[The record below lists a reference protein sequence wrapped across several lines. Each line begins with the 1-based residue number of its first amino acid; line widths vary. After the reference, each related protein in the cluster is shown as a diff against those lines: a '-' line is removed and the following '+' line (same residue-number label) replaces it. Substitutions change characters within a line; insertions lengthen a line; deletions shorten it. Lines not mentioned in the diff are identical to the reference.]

1 MLSEKGL
8 LIIEKLAEH
17 NNELVTS
24 KALAASTGMSERSV
38 KTYLKEVADF
48 CEQNSMTL
56 DRKPGKGMK
65 PCFSDAQIGKILD
78 VAGRK
83 SAAVSQKKRQ
93 NYISYIL
100 LSGWDTYTYALF
112 SEELNVSKNVIMDD
126 INELDAELL
135 LFGIKV
141 HRTAGYG
148 IYATGSEFD
157 IRKAMRHFCR
167 YPISDKQV
175 IKTDDHRLSRRAAEV
190 IANNFRSV
198 NLSMAVDMIHHVE
211 RRFDIIFTDYTFQ
224 MLAEYIAIAL
234 FRVDVEKEL
243 KSGEQEQQVQKNG
256 FIMTEHENMAKEA
269 AGFLE
274 RYHGISLSQPEIMY
288 LAMLF
293 SCAEGQNRVVMSC
306 EESLRIEDEMIVYLS
321 NLLAANLIENELLRE
336 SMRSFL
342 PGSIARTHFGIEIDN
357 PFLSDITQSY
367 ASLFTVCFTV
377 SRYYEKYTGAMPSE
391 NEIAFI
397 ALQVGGALHRNPMTV
412 RAVLIGAAGYA
423 TGSIIAGKIENRV
436 PDVKIVSI
444 LSSDRI
450 EHIDEYDCDLIL
462 STIDTRADIHKDMRF
477 LYVSPLISAQDEKNI
492 RNKCFELMT
501 GQSAEVSEF
510 SQMLSEEFIIFE
522 KKAKNRKD
530 VLKRACQLLI
540 NKGIVQSEFARDVLE
555 REKVEATAVGCNIAI
570 PHGKPEH
577 VNRCQIL
584 VIRLD
589 KPIEWGERMADMI
602 FLLAINFDSVNTTK
616 AFFHD
621 FTKLLN
627 ENGATDRLREAA
639 SPHELCAAIRKEL
652 GWN

>member
-135 LFGIKV
+135 LYGIKV

-243 KSGEQEQQVQKNG
+243 KSGEQEHDTK

-306 EESLRIEDEMIVYLS
+306 EKALSIEDEMIVYLS

-436 PDVKIVSI
+436 PDVRIVSI

-462 STIDTRADIHKDMRF
+462 STIDTQADIHKDMRF

-639 SPHELCAAIRKEL
+639 TPHELCAAIRKEL

>member
-78 VAGRK
+78 VAGRR

-135 LFGIKV
+135 LYGIKV

-148 IYATGSEFD
+148 IYATGSELD

-243 KSGEQEQQVQKNG
+243 KPDELDLSNQKNR
-256 FIMTEHENMAKEA
+256 FIMTEHEHMAREA
-269 AGFLE
+269 ADFLE
-274 RYHGISLSQPEIMY
+274 RHHGISLAQPEIMY

-306 EESLRIEDEMIVYLS
+306 EEALSIEDEMIVYLS

-391 NEIAFI
+391 DEIAFI

-436 PDVKIVSI
+436 PDVRIVSI

-462 STIDTRADIHKDMRF
+462 STIDTQADIHKDMRF

-510 SQMLSEEFIIFE
+510 SNMLSEEFIIFE

-639 SPHELCAAIRKEL
+639 SPHEFCAAIRKEL

>member
-78 VAGRK
+78 VAGRR

-135 LFGIKV
+135 LYGIKV

-148 IYATGSEFD
+148 IYATGSELD

-175 IKTDDHRLSRRAAEV
+175 IMTDDHRLSRRAAEV

-274 RYHGISLSQPEIMY
+274 RHHGISLSQPEIMY

-306 EESLRIEDEMIVYLS
+306 EEALSIEDEMIVYLS

-436 PDVKIVSI
+436 PDVRIVSI

-462 STIDTRADIHKDMRF
+462 STIDTQADIHKDMRF

>member
-17 NNELVTS
+17 NNDLVTS

-78 VAGRK
+78 VAGRR

-135 LFGIKV
+135 LYGIKV

-148 IYATGSEFD
+148 IYATGSELD

-293 SCAEGQNRVVMSC
+293 SCAEGQNHVVMSC
-306 EESLRIEDEMIVYLS
+306 EEALSIEDEMIVYLS

-436 PDVKIVSI
+436 PDVRIVSI

-450 EHIDEYDCDLIL
+450 EHMDEYDCDLIL
-462 STIDTRADIHKDMRF
+462 STIDTQADIHKDMRF

>member
-17 NNELVTS
+17 NNDLVTS

-78 VAGRK
+78 VAGRR

-135 LFGIKV
+135 LYGIKV

-148 IYATGSEFD
+148 IYATGSELD

-256 FIMTEHENMAKEA
+256 FVMTEHENMAKEA
-269 AGFLE
+269 AGFLD
-274 RYHGISLSQPEIMY
+274 RHHGISLSQPEIMY

-306 EESLRIEDEMIVYLS
+306 EEALSIEDEMIVYLS

-391 NEIAFI
+391 DEIAFI

-436 PDVKIVSI
+436 PDVRIVSI

-462 STIDTRADIHKDMRF
+462 STIDTQADIHKDMRF

>member
-78 VAGRK
+78 VAGRR

-135 LFGIKV
+135 LYGIKV

-148 IYATGSEFD
+148 IYATGSELD

-274 RYHGISLSQPEIMY
+274 RHHGISLSQPEIMY

-306 EESLRIEDEMIVYLS
+306 EEALSIEDEMIVYLS

-436 PDVKIVSI
+436 PDVRIVSI

-450 EHIDEYDCDLIL
+450 EHMDEYDCDLIL
-462 STIDTRADIHKDMRF
+462 STIDTQADIHNDMRF

-584 VIRLD
+584 VICLD

>member
-148 IYATGSEFD
+148 IYATGSELD

-256 FIMTEHENMAKEA
+256 FVMTEHENMAKEA
-269 AGFLE
+269 AGFLD
-274 RYHGISLSQPEIMY
+274 RHHGISLSQPEIMY

-306 EESLRIEDEMIVYLS
+306 EEALSIEDEMIVYLS
-321 NLLAANLIENELLRE
+321 NLIAANLIENELLRE

-436 PDVKIVSI
+436 PDVRIVSI

-462 STIDTRADIHKDMRF
+462 STIDTQADIHNDMRF

>member
-126 INELDAELL
+126 INELDAELV

-148 IYATGSEFD
+148 IYATGSELD

-306 EESLRIEDEMIVYLS
+306 EEAFSIEDEMIVYLS

-436 PDVKIVSI
+436 PDVRIVSI

-462 STIDTRADIHKDMRF
+462 STIDTQADIHNDMRF

-522 KKAKNRKD
+522 KKAKKRKD

>member
-148 IYATGSEFD
+148 IYATGSELD

-510 SQMLSEEFIIFE
+510 SQMLTEEFIIFE

>member
-243 KSGEQEQQVQKNG
+243 KPDELDLSNQKNR
-256 FIMTEHENMAKEA
+256 FIMTEHELMATEA

-274 RYHGISLSQPEIMY
+274 RHHGISLAQPEIMY

-306 EESLRIEDEMIVYLS
+306 EEALSIEDEMIVYLS

-436 PDVKIVSI
+436 PDVRIVSI

-462 STIDTRADIHKDMRF
+462 STIDTQADIHKDMRF

>member
-78 VAGRK
+78 VAGRR

-135 LFGIKV
+135 LYGIKV

-148 IYATGSEFD
+148 IYATGSELD

-190 IANNFRSV
+190 IANNLRSV

-243 KSGEQEQQVQKNG
+243 KPDELDLSNQKNR

-269 AGFLE
+269 AGFLD
-274 RYHGISLSQPEIMY
+274 RHHGISLSQPEIMY

-306 EESLRIEDEMIVYLS
+306 EEALSIEDEMIVYLS

-436 PDVKIVSI
+436 PDVRIVSI

-462 STIDTRADIHKDMRF
+462 STIDTQADIHKDMRF

-639 SPHELCAAIRKEL
+639 SPHELCVAIRKEL

>member
-48 CEQNSMTL
+48 CEQNSMVL

-78 VAGRK
+78 VAGRR

-148 IYATGSEFD
+148 IYATGSELD

-198 NLSMAVDMIHHVE
+198 NLSMAIDVIHHVE

-274 RYHGISLSQPEIMY
+274 RHHGISLSQPEIMY

-306 EESLRIEDEMIVYLS
+306 EEALSIEDEMIVYLS

-436 PDVKIVSI
+436 PDVRIVSI

-450 EHIDEYDCDLIL
+450 EHMDEYDCDLIL
-462 STIDTRADIHKDMRF
+462 STIDTQADIHNDMRF

-639 SPHELCAAIRKEL
+639 SPHELCVAIRKEL

>member
-78 VAGRK
+78 VAGRR

-135 LFGIKV
+135 LYGIKV

-148 IYATGSEFD
+148 IYATGSELD

-306 EESLRIEDEMIVYLS
+306 EEALSIEDEMIVYLS

-436 PDVKIVSI
+436 PDVRIVSI

-450 EHIDEYDCDLIL
+450 EHMDEYDCDLIL
-462 STIDTRADIHKDMRF
+462 STIDTQADIHNDMRF

-540 NKGIVQSEFARDVLE
+540 NKGIVQSEFARDVLD

>member
-148 IYATGSEFD
+148 IYATGSELD

-256 FIMTEHENMAKEA
+256 FVMIEHENMAKEA

-274 RYHGISLSQPEIMY
+274 RHHGISLSQPEIMY

-306 EESLRIEDEMIVYLS
+306 EEALSIEDEMIVYLS

-391 NEIAFI
+391 DEIAFI

-436 PDVKIVSI
+436 PDVRIVSI

-450 EHIDEYDCDLIL
+450 EHMDEYDCDLIL
-462 STIDTRADIHKDMRF
+462 STIDTQADIHNDMRF

-639 SPHELCAAIRKEL
+639 SPHELCVAIRKEL

>member
-65 PCFSDAQIGKILD
+65 PCFSDAQIGKILE
-78 VAGRK
+78 VAGHK

-93 NYISYIL
+93 NYIAYIL

-148 IYATGSEFD
+148 IYATGSELD

-243 KSGEQEQQVQKNG
+243 KPDELDLSNQKNR
-256 FIMTEHENMAKEA
+256 FIMTEHELMAKEA

-306 EESLRIEDEMIVYLS
+306 EEALSIEDEMIVYLS

-391 NEIAFI
+391 DEIAFI

-436 PDVKIVSI
+436 PDVRIVSI

-462 STIDTRADIHKDMRF
+462 STIDTQADIHKDMRF

>member
-17 NNELVTS
+17 NNDLVTS

-135 LFGIKV
+135 LYGIKV

-148 IYATGSEFD
+148 IYATGSELD

-306 EESLRIEDEMIVYLS
+306 EEALSIEDEMIVYLS

-391 NEIAFI
+391 DEIAFI

-436 PDVKIVSI
+436 PDVRIVSI

-462 STIDTRADIHKDMRF
+462 STIGTQADIHKDMRF

-627 ENGATDRLREAA
+627 ENGATDRLREAS

>member
-17 NNELVTS
+17 NNDLVTS

-78 VAGRK
+78 VAGRR

-135 LFGIKV
+135 LYGIKV

-148 IYATGSEFD
+148 IYATGSELD

-306 EESLRIEDEMIVYLS
+306 EEALSIEDEMIVYLS

-436 PDVKIVSI
+436 PDVRIVSI

-450 EHIDEYDCDLIL
+450 EHMDEYDCDLIL
-462 STIDTRADIHKDMRF
+462 STIDTQTDIHNDMRF

>member
-78 VAGRK
+78 VAGRR

-93 NYISYIL
+93 NYIAYIL

-135 LFGIKV
+135 LYGIKV

-148 IYATGSEFD
+148 IYATGSELD

-243 KSGEQEQQVQKNG
+243 KPDELDLSNQKNR
-256 FIMTEHENMAKEA
+256 FIMTEHEHMAREA
-269 AGFLE
+269 ADFLE
-274 RYHGISLSQPEIMY
+274 RHHGISLAQPEIMY

-306 EESLRIEDEMIVYLS
+306 EEALSIEDEMIVYLS

-436 PDVKIVSI
+436 PDVRIVSI

-462 STIDTRADIHKDMRF
+462 STIDTQADIHKDMRF

-510 SQMLSEEFIIFE
+510 SHMLSEEFIIFE

>member
-78 VAGRK
+78 VAGRR

-135 LFGIKV
+135 LFGINV

-148 IYATGSEFD
+148 IYATGSELD

-224 MLAEYIAIAL
+224 MLAEYISIAL

-243 KSGEQEQQVQKNG
+243 KPDELDLSKQKNR
-256 FIMTEHENMAKEA
+256 FIMTEHEHMAKEA

-274 RYHGISLSQPEIMY
+274 RHHGISLAQPEIMY

-306 EESLRIEDEMIVYLS
+306 EEALSIEDEMIVYLS

-436 PDVKIVSI
+436 PDVRIVSI

-462 STIDTRADIHKDMRF
+462 STIDTQADIHKDMRF

-530 VLKRACQLLI
+530 VLKRACQLLV

>member
-56 DRKPGKGMK
+56 DRRPGKGMK

-78 VAGRK
+78 VAGRR

-135 LFGIKV
+135 LYGIKV

-148 IYATGSEFD
+148 IYATGSELD

-274 RYHGISLSQPEIMY
+274 RHHGISLSQPEIMY

-306 EESLRIEDEMIVYLS
+306 EEALSIEDEMIVYLS

-391 NEIAFI
+391 DEIAFI

-436 PDVKIVSI
+436 PDVRIVSI

-462 STIDTRADIHKDMRF
+462 STIDTQADIHKDMRF

>member
-148 IYATGSEFD
+148 IYATGSELD

-234 FRVDVEKEL
+234 FRVDVEKKL
-243 KSGEQEQQVQKNG
+243 KPGEQEQDTK
-256 FIMTEHENMAKEA
+256 FIMTEHENMAREA
-269 AGFLE
+269 AGFLD
-274 RYHGISLSQPEIMY
+274 RHHGISLAQPEIMY

-306 EESLRIEDEMIVYLS
+306 EESLSIEDEMIVYLS

-436 PDVKIVSI
+436 PDVRIVSI

-462 STIDTRADIHKDMRF
+462 STIDTQADIHKDMRF

-522 KKAKNRKD
+522 KKAKNRKE

>member
-48 CEQNSMTL
+48 CEENSMTL

-148 IYATGSEFD
+148 IYATGSELD

-256 FIMTEHENMAKEA
+256 FVMTEHENMAKEA
-269 AGFLE
+269 AGFLD
-274 RYHGISLSQPEIMY
+274 RHHGISLSQPEIMY

-306 EESLRIEDEMIVYLS
+306 EEALSIEDEMIVYLS

-391 NEIAFI
+391 DEIAFI

-436 PDVKIVSI
+436 PDVRIVSI

-462 STIDTRADIHKDMRF
+462 STIDTQADIHKDMRF

>member
-48 CEQNSMTL
+48 CEQNSMVL

-78 VAGRK
+78 VAGRR

-148 IYATGSEFD
+148 IYATGSELD

-243 KSGEQEQQVQKNG
+243 KPDELDLSNQKNR
-256 FIMTEHENMAKEA
+256 FIMTEHEHMAREA

-306 EESLRIEDEMIVYLS
+306 EEALSIEDEMIVYLS

-450 EHIDEYDCDLIL
+450 ENIDEYDCDLIL
-462 STIDTRADIHKDMRF
+462 STIDTQADIHNDMRF

-510 SQMLSEEFIIFE
+510 SQMLTEEFIIFE

-530 VLKRACQLLI
+530 VLRRACQLLI

>member
-93 NYISYIL
+93 NYVSYIL

-126 INELDAELL
+126 INELDAELV

-148 IYATGSEFD
+148 IYATGSELD

-306 EESLRIEDEMIVYLS
+306 EEALSIEDEMIVYLS

-436 PDVKIVSI
+436 PDVRIVSI

-462 STIDTRADIHKDMRF
+462 STIDTQADIHKDMRF

-522 KKAKNRKD
+522 KKAKKRKD

>member
-78 VAGRK
+78 VAGRR

-135 LFGIKV
+135 LYGIKV

-148 IYATGSEFD
+148 IYATGSELD

-274 RYHGISLSQPEIMY
+274 RHHGISLSQPEIMY

-306 EESLRIEDEMIVYLS
+306 EEALSIKDEMIVYLS

-436 PDVKIVSI
+436 PDVRIVSI

-450 EHIDEYDCDLIL
+450 EHMDEYDCDLIL
-462 STIDTRADIHKDMRF
+462 STIDTQADIHKDMRF

>member
-17 NNELVTS
+17 NNDLVTS

-78 VAGRK
+78 VAGRR

-135 LFGIKV
+135 LYGIKV

-148 IYATGSEFD
+148 IYATGSELD

-256 FIMTEHENMAKEA
+256 FVMTEHENMAKEA
-269 AGFLE
+269 AGFLD
-274 RYHGISLSQPEIMY
+274 RHHGISLSQPEIMY

-306 EESLRIEDEMIVYLS
+306 EEALSIEDEMIVYLS

-436 PDVKIVSI
+436 PDVRIVSI

>member
-126 INELDAELL
+126 INELDAELV

-148 IYATGSEFD
+148 IYATGSELD

-306 EESLRIEDEMIVYLS
+306 EEALSIEDEMIVYLS

-436 PDVKIVSI
+436 PDVRIVSI

-462 STIDTRADIHKDMRF
+462 STIDTQADIHKDMRF

-522 KKAKNRKD
+522 KKAKKRKD

>member
-17 NNELVTS
+17 NNDLVTS

-78 VAGRK
+78 VAGRR

-135 LFGIKV
+135 LYGIKV

-148 IYATGSEFD
+148 IYATGSELD

-306 EESLRIEDEMIVYLS
+306 EEALSIEDEMIVYLS

-436 PDVKIVSI
+436 PDVRIVSI

-450 EHIDEYDCDLIL
+450 EHMDEYDCDLIL
-462 STIDTRADIHKDMRF
+462 STIDTQADINNDMRF

>member
-78 VAGRK
+78 VAGRR

-135 LFGIKV
+135 LYGIKV

-148 IYATGSEFD
+148 IYATGSELD

-306 EESLRIEDEMIVYLS
+306 EEALSIEDEMIVYLS
-321 NLLAANLIENELLRE
+321 NLLAANLIENELLHE

-436 PDVKIVSI
+436 PDVRIVSI

-450 EHIDEYDCDLIL
+450 EHMDEYDCDLIL
-462 STIDTRADIHKDMRF
+462 STIDTQADIHNDMRF

-540 NKGIVQSEFARDVLE
+540 NKGIVQSEFARDVLD

>member
-243 KSGEQEQQVQKNG
+243 KTDELDLSNQKNR
-256 FIMTEHENMAKEA
+256 FIMTEHEHMAREA
-269 AGFLE
+269 ADFLE
-274 RYHGISLSQPEIMY
+274 RHHGISLAQPEIMY

-306 EESLRIEDEMIVYLS
+306 EEALSIEDEMIVYLS

-436 PDVKIVSI
+436 PDVRIVSI

-462 STIDTRADIHKDMRF
+462 STIDTQADIHKDMRF

-510 SQMLSEEFIIFE
+510 SHMLSEEFIIFE
-522 KKAKNRKD
+522 KKAKKRKD

>member
-148 IYATGSEFD
+148 IYATGSELD

-243 KSGEQEQQVQKNG
+243 KPDELDLSNQKNR
-256 FIMTEHENMAKEA
+256 FIMTEHEHMAREA
-269 AGFLE
+269 ADFLE
-274 RYHGISLSQPEIMY
+274 RHHGISLAQPEIMY

-306 EESLRIEDEMIVYLS
+306 EEALSIEDEMIVYLS

-436 PDVKIVSI
+436 PDVRIVSI

>member
-17 NNELVTS
+17 NNDLVTS

-78 VAGRK
+78 VAGRR

-135 LFGIKV
+135 LYGIKV

-148 IYATGSEFD
+148 IYATGSELD

-198 NLSMAVDMIHHVE
+198 NLSMTVDMIHHVE

-306 EESLRIEDEMIVYLS
+306 EEALSIEDEMIVYLS

-436 PDVKIVSI
+436 PDVRIVSI

-450 EHIDEYDCDLIL
+450 EHMDEYDCDLIL
-462 STIDTRADIHKDMRF
+462 STIDTQADIHNDMRF

>member
-78 VAGRK
+78 VAGRR

-93 NYISYIL
+93 NYIAYIL

-112 SEELNVSKNVIMDD
+112 SDELNVSKNVIMDD

-148 IYATGSEFD
+148 IYATGSELD

-243 KSGEQEQQVQKNG
+243 KTDELDLSNQKNR
-256 FIMTEHENMAKEA
+256 FIMTEHEHMAREA

-274 RYHGISLSQPEIMY
+274 RHHGISLSQPEIMY

-306 EESLRIEDEMIVYLS
+306 EEALSIEDEMIVYLS

-436 PDVKIVSI
+436 PDVRIVSI

>member
-48 CEQNSMTL
+48 CEENSMTL

-148 IYATGSEFD
+148 IYATGSELD

-256 FIMTEHENMAKEA
+256 FVMTEHENMAKEA
-269 AGFLE
+269 AGFLD
-274 RYHGISLSQPEIMY
+274 RHHGISLSQPEIMY

-306 EESLRIEDEMIVYLS
+306 EEALSIEDEMIVYLS

-391 NEIAFI
+391 DEIAFI

-436 PDVKIVSI
+436 PDVRIVSI

-462 STIDTRADIHKDMRF
+462 STIDTQADIHKDMRF

-627 ENGATDRLREAA
+627 ENGATDRFREAA
-639 SPHELCAAIRKEL
+639 SPHELCVAIRKEL

>member
-48 CEQNSMTL
+48 CEQNSMVL

-93 NYISYIL
+93 NYIAYIL

-148 IYATGSEFD
+148 IYATGSELD

-243 KSGEQEQQVQKNG
+243 KPDELDLSNRKNR
-256 FIMTEHENMAKEA
+256 FIMTEHEHMAKEA
-269 AGFLE
+269 AGFLD
-274 RYHGISLSQPEIMY
+274 RHHGISLSQPEIMY

-306 EESLRIEDEMIVYLS
+306 EEALSIEDEMIVYLS

-436 PDVKIVSI
+436 PDVRIVSI

-540 NKGIVQSEFARDVLE
+540 NKGIVQSEFARDVLD

>member
-78 VAGRK
+78 VAGRRP
-83 SAAVSQKKRQ
+83 AAVSQKKRQ

-148 IYATGSEFD
+148 IYATGSELD

-224 MLAEYIAIAL
+224 MLAEYTAIAL

-243 KSGEQEQQVQKNG
+243 KSGEQEHDTK
-256 FIMTEHENMAKEA
+256 FIMTEHENMAREA

-306 EESLRIEDEMIVYLS
+306 EEALSIEDEMIVYLS

-436 PDVKIVSI
+436 PDVRIVSI

-450 EHIDEYDCDLIL
+450 EHMDEYDCDLIL
-462 STIDTRADIHKDMRF
+462 STIDTQADIHNDMRF

>member
-78 VAGRK
+78 VAGRR

-93 NYISYIL
+93 NYIAYIL

-148 IYATGSEFD
+148 IYATGSELD

-243 KSGEQEQQVQKNG
+243 KTDELDLSNQKNR
-256 FIMTEHENMAKEA
+256 FIMTEHEHMAREA

-274 RYHGISLSQPEIMY
+274 RHHGISLSQPEIMY

-306 EESLRIEDEMIVYLS
+306 EEALSIEDEMIVYLS

-436 PDVKIVSI
+436 PDVRIVSI

-555 REKVEATAVGCNIAI
+555 REKLEATAVGCNIAI

>member
-135 LFGIKV
+135 LYGIKV

-224 MLAEYIAIAL
+224 MLAEYISIAL

-243 KSGEQEQQVQKNG
+243 KTDELDLSNQKNR
-256 FIMTEHENMAKEA
+256 FIMTEHEHMAREA
-269 AGFLE
+269 ADFLE
-274 RYHGISLSQPEIMY
+274 RHHGISLAQPEIMY

-306 EESLRIEDEMIVYLS
+306 EESLSIEDEMIVYLS

-462 STIDTRADIHKDMRF
+462 STIDTQADIHNDMRF

-510 SQMLSEEFIIFE
+510 SQMLTEEFIIFE

-530 VLKRACQLLI
+530 VLRRACQLLI

-577 VNRCQIL
+577 VNSCQIL